1 MANEGEHKLSTTMNG
16 NRVYRETENVR
27 GGEKAGE
34 N

>member
-16 NRVYRETENVR
+16 NHVYRETENVR
-27 GGEKAGE
+27 GGEKAGG